1 MALPQEVT
9 QEIFTVIEGG
19 KTLGPAAEIIQFH
32 SDNGAKTWNVFKSTY
47 QGSNGTAFNYWVAAA
62 YYWMGEVMVAK
73 SAGAAMLT
81 MEIGAFGEAC
91 AVALG
96 ITTGYVLY
104 NLTPEFWDNVAND
117 LLNLGETINGRVV
130 AFMDDR
136 GILTYS
142 TEAIEAFKNRLVE
155 TGIFDNVSTIDDAE
169 GLEYDRPLYL
179 NNNIYVTGKVMYGGI
194 LYSALSTF
202 EIYGGKYSILD
213 HDPKSPNGAF
223 IFIITSTLPN
233 STGNVRWTQ
242 KFADVEPV
250 FDYTIPLSASYTYK
264 DRTVYYGVFQSGGGI
279 TQDRE
284 YNEISAFHDPADLDR
299 TAWAIQYGDA
309 ETEENEALQDGA
321 HYPDTRYFPD
331 LYPGWEPVEFPDIDG
346 QQIPD
351 RYPLQY
357 PELLPDE
364 QPYQDPEQNPDPDGN
379 DESVTETISD
389 PQNDPS
395 NDNHFEP
402 GYEEDTDDEPDPI
415 EPIPDP
421 DPVEPIPDPIEPDPQ
436 PDPPLPIPIPPLPS
450 TVDSNKLF
458 TVYNPSLTNLNSLG
472 AYLWDNSLIETLKKI
487 WQNPLDGIIS
497 LMQVY
502 ATPVT
507 GSAHNIIL
515 GYLDSGVSA
524 PVVTQ
529 QFVTIDCGTIQIKE
543 KNRNATDYT
552 PYTEL
557 HIFLPFIG
565 IAEIDTNDFMA
576 GSINVKY
583 HVDMYTGTCL
593 AEVTCTRTRDL
604 PNGAIIYT
612 FNGNCSQQIPLT
624 SGEAKGLLMGLIS
637 AAGAGLTVASGGA
650 LSPMTV
656 AGIVNNAVSREMLH
670 VSHSGNLSANAGI
683 MGQKKPYVIIT
694 KQKMYN
700 ANSYNKFY
708 GYPVNKTVFL
718 GNCTGYVRVK
728 AGRLRT
734 KATENEKKEILEW
747 LQEGVIM

>member
-9 QEIFTVIEGG
+9 EEIFTVIEGG
-19 KTLGPAAEIIQFH
+19 VRPAAEIIQFH
-32 SDNGAKTWNVFKSTY
+32 SDNGAKSWNVFKSTY
-47 QGSNGTAFNYWVAAA
+47 QGSNGTGFNYWVVAFETLI
-62 YYWMGEVMVAK
+62 GEVMMAK
-73 SAGAAMLT
+73 SAGAAMLI
-81 MEIGAFGEAC
+81 MDIGAFGEAC

-104 NLTPEFWDNVAND
+104 NLTPEFWDNVATD
-117 LLNLGETINGRVV
+117 LFNLGETINGRVV

-169 GLEYDRPLYL
+169 GLEYEQPLYL
-179 NNNIYVTGKVMYGGI
+179 NNKIYITGKVSQGGI
-194 LYSALSTF
+194 EYNGLTIF
-202 EIYGGKYSILD
+202 EVYGGKYTITN
-213 HDPKSPNGAF
+213 HDPESPDGAYTV
-223 IFIITSTLPN
+223 IITGSMPN
-233 STGNVRWTQ
+233 LTGNVKVTAKWGNTE
-242 KFADVEPV
+242 VVNNHPV
-250 FDYTIPLSASYTYK
+250 SLDMTYTYNG
-264 DRTVYYGVFQSGGGI
+264 RTVYYGVIQPGDWLHDKES
-279 TQDRE
+279 
-284 YNEISAFHDPADLDR
+284 NELSAFISEDMRKNA
-299 TAWAIQYGDA
+299 AWALQYGDA

-331 LYPGWEPVEFPDIDG
+331 LYPDWEPVEFPDVDG

-351 RYPLQY
+351 RYPLEY
-357 PELLPDE
+357 PELLPNE
-364 QPYQDPEQNPDPDGN
+364 EPYQDPEQNPDPDGN
-379 DESVTETISD
+379 EEVVTETISD
-389 PQNDPS
+389 PENDPT
-395 NDNHFEP
+395 NDTRKDP
-402 GYEEDTDDEPDPI
+402 STDEDTDDEPDPI
-415 EPIPDP
+415 DPIPDP
-421 DPVEPIPDPIEPDPQ
+421 DPVDPIPDPIDPDPT
-436 PDPPLPIPIPPLPS
+436 PIPPPPIPVPPLPS

-458 TVYNPSLTNLNSLG
+458 TVYNPSLSELNGLG
-472 AYLWDNSLIETLKKI
+472 GYLWDNSLIETLRKI

-507 GSAHNIIL
+507 GNSQHIIL

-524 PVVTQ
+524 HVVTQ

-604 PNGAIIYT
+604 PEGAIIYT

-650 LSPMTV
+650 LAPMTV

-694 KQKMYN
+694 QQKMYN
-700 ANSYNKFY
+700 ANAYNKFY
-708 GYPVNKTVFL
+708 GFPVNKTVFL
-718 GNCTGYVRVK
+718 GNCKGYVRVK

-734 KATENEKKEILEW
+734 KATENEKKEIIEW